1 MNVSANGVGAVETE
15 TVRVRVDVYV
25 DVYVCVILTSR
36 VTVTGTGT
44 GTVVLD
50 GFVLRAHGSGFQGAR
65 GRGRVHNPTGGVEFR
80 T

>member
-15 TVRVRVDVYV
+15 TVRVRVRV

-65 GRGRVHNPTGGVEFR
+65 GPVHNPTGDVASR